1 MLLTKNF
8 RKKIQYHFK
17 RFFQLFFKLIYGKIN
32 QKISPN
38 SSEKIS
44 VKKIKLNNQNYNIY
58 IIKEG
63 RIYTDRVNDTAII
76 LDNKIVEGPSYQ
88 LRSLPGDE
96 LSPRTNS
103 TVKNNI
109 VITKGTPRFKK
120 NFDNSILSLLS
131 GGGAN
136 KNYFHWLFDVLP
148 RIGIV
153 EGLTHE
159 DFPYYLL
166 CPEFELPFQ
175 IQTLHL
181 LGFEKKHIISSKFFR
196 HVQSKKLMVTD
207 HPYNISENIK
217 LNHENIPSWI
227 SKWLRDKFLK
237 FKENKM
243 KYDKIYIDRRDV
255 DPYNLS
261 NRRIQNE
268 VELKEFLRSSGYE
281 FVRLQELKF
290 TEQIGLFHSAKKI
303 IGLHGAGFANLA
315 FCQPGTAI
323 IELRTTST
331 FKIIES
337 IAKHNNLNFRY
348 LEYNPIHSRDKQ
360 NGVINISL
368 ETLKKII

>member
-1 MLLTKNF
+1 MKNIN
-8 RKKIQYHFK
+8 RKLQEIFK
-17 RFFQLFFKLIYGKIN
+17 RSFYKMFKLLYGEINGVKSFKDESRVQTLTANFQDDINYKIY
-32 QKISPN
+32 
-38 SSEKIS
+38 
-44 VKKIKLNNQNYNIY
+44 KIK
-58 IIKEG
+58 KG
-63 RIYTDRVNDTAII
+63 RLYTDRIQDTAII
-76 LDNKIVEGPSYQ
+76 LDDNIIEGPSFQ
-88 LRSLPGDE
+88 LRPVNNVE
-96 LSPRTNS
+96 AF
-103 TVKNNI
+103 KN
-109 VITKGTPRFKK
+109 VVFKKGTPRFKK
-120 NFDNSILSLLS
+120 KLSGVTLSLLT
-131 GGGAN
+131 GGAGN
-136 KNYFHWLFDVLP
+136 DNYFHWLFDVLP

-153 EGLTHE
+153 ESLIHE

-166 CPEFELPFQ
+166 CPDYELPFQ
-175 IQTLHL
+175 IQTLQL
-181 LGFEKKHIISSKFFR
+181 LGFEKKNIISSKFFR

-227 SKWLRDKFLK
+227 SKWLKDKFLNY
-237 FKENKM
+237 KENKI
-243 KYDKIYIDRRDV
+243 KFDKIYIDRRDV

-268 VELKEFLRSSGYE
+268 IKLKELLKSSGYE
-281 FVRLQELKF
+281 FVKLQKLKF

-315 FCQPGTAI
+315 FCQPGTEI

-337 IAKHNNLNFRY
+337 IAKHNNLNFRH

-368 ETLKKII
+368 ENLKKII

>member
-58 IIKEG
+58 IIKGG

-196 HVQSKKLMVTD
+196 HVQSKKLMVND
-207 HPYNISENIK
+207 HHYNISENIK
-217 LNHENIPSWI
+217 
-227 SKWLRDKFLK
+227 
-237 FKENKM
+237 
-243 KYDKIYIDRRDV
+243 
-255 DPYNLS
+255 
-261 NRRIQNE
+261 
-268 VELKEFLRSSGYE
+268 
-281 FVRLQELKF
+281 
-290 TEQIGLFHSAKKI
+290 
-303 IGLHGAGFANLA
+303 
-315 FCQPGTAI
+315 
-323 IELRTTST
+323 
-331 FKIIES
+331 
-337 IAKHNNLNFRY
+337 
-348 LEYNPIHSRDKQ
+348 
-360 NGVINISL
+360 
-368 ETLKKII
+368 